1 MFTARNTVTWET
13 PTVSAELES
22 YFGNPEAIEAFAKH
36 GLRFT
41 DGSELRRFLSK
52 GILTSL
58 PEDVLDKADNFASST
73 EDLEKKLSDQ
83 TYSQAYKEIE
93 NKLEKGALLL
103 QAPIIIQFKDGS
115 YWGFSGRK
123 RAYAARKNGISV
135 QYYLVKQEDL
145 EKENAKN
152 DQKEK
157 KRQDRED
164 KVEQEVQPNEIF

>member
-1 MFTARNTVTWET
+1 MVVRQ
-13 PTVSAELES
+13 
-22 YFGNPEAIEAFAKH
+22 
-36 GLRFT
+36 
-41 DGSELRRFLSK
+41 
-52 GILTSL
+52 
-58 PEDVLDKADNFASST
+58 VLLLK
-73 EDLEKKLSDQ
+73 
-83 TYSQAYKEIE
+83 
-93 NKLEKGALLL
+93 EKGALLL